1 MRQNVGLK
9 WHLRALHNEAFDSQ
23 EVGPFQ
29 SFEAEVVESVVA
41 RVHNCSVETL
51 SVGHHDAVGLLAADK
66 SKPFFGHAAGLLE
79 AGEVVP
85 DETSAASC
93 ARVDVRVEVVDDL

>member
-1 MRQNVGLK
+1 MTQSVGLK

-41 RVHNCSVETL
+41 RVHNCCVETL
-51 SVGHHDAVGLLAADK
+51 SVGHHDAVGLLADEIVTHFHTFDDSAV
-66 SKPFFGHAAGLLE
+66 
-79 AGEVVP
+79 GE
-85 DETSAASC
+85 
-93 ARVDVRVEVVDDL
+93 